1 MFFCIELTIF
11 TNIDPTHKRK
21 PHIYTCVGG
30 REEQETTNNLGHNNL
45 QVGDGWDA
53 KILNIYSSKYID
65 KRGKKESSY
74 SESTLT

>member
-1 MFFCIELTIF
+1 MF
-11 TNIDPTHKRK
+11 TNIDPTQKGK
-21 PHIYTCVGG
+21 PHICTCVGG
-30 REEQETTNNLGHNNL
+30 KEEQETTNNLWHNNL

-65 KRGKKESSY
+65 KRGKKKKESSY